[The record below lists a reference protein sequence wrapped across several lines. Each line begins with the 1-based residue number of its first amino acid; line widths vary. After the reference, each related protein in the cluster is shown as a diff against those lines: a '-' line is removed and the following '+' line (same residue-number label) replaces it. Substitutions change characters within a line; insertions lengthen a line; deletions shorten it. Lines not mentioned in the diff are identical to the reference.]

1 MIALDGA
8 HVVFMVIGQNLIKL
22 TLMKKIIITFV
33 IILPLIIF
41 NKNII
46 SQLIIFT
53 TSKLTDRNISIE
65 TIDID
70 YLKKKIILNSVKV
83 ESTKKIYDDLYKA
96 NEEFRTTSRTKL
108 ARSLKQKNDSPR
120 SGTHRVVVKKYLEKL
135 GWQWTPTM
143 FIGQGCKVHL
153 KKDELPS
160 GTLIVSCS
168 KHITVVKD
176 GVLHDTYDCS
186 RRGTRCV
193 YGYWTKPN

>member
-1 MIALDGA
+1 MM
-8 HVVFMVIGQNLIKL
+8 VVSAAAGYKGKARRLCS
-22 TLMKKIIITFV
+22 KICCYSDKS
-33 IILPLIIF
+33 P
-41 NKNII
+41 I
-46 SQLIIFT
+46 SKRCMMIFT
-53 TSKLTDRNISIE
+53 KQM
-65 TIDID
+65 
-70 YLKKKIILNSVKV
+70 KIL
-83 ESTKKIYDDLYKA
+83 EL
-96 NEEFRTTSRTKL
+96 RSRTKL

-168 KHITVVKD
+168 KHITVVKN

-193 YGYWTKPN
+193 YGYWTK